1 MFSPFICLP
10 GILIHL
16 CTSFFEDDD
25 DLAWELGATQPGG
38 GSRVPCLRNLILQ
51 YSCPGPTIVQN
62 TGYYSSVV
70 LFPRPTRVLQNTAV
84 VMS

>member
-10 GILIHL
+10 SILIHL
-16 CTSFFEDDD
+16 CTSKQFFEDDD
-25 DLAWELGATQPGG
+25 DVGVGVGGATQPGG

-62 TGYYSSVV
+62 IGYCSTPV
-70 LFPRPTRVLQNTAV
+70 LARLSYRLLDTAV
-84 VMS
+84 Q